1 MPAQALAAIVYFRLD
16 GVLYEHTIDP
26 REVDSIYLQTDAL
39 ARFVAGGAA
48 GGATGAAAATT
59 STATAG
65 GQTAGGRPR
74 RPGVPHHATRQEL
87 EDLLAGK
94 VPPRGTVTSGGPP
107 PCMPSAGSIRVVN
120 PADVP
125 DAARLLLDLAP
136 DGDATGGCIHCTG
149 CGSWCPD

>member
-48 GGATGAAAATT
+48 GAAPGPTSSRTAAG
-59 STATAG
+59 G
-65 GQTAGGRPR
+65 GQTAGGHPR
-74 RPGVPHHATRQEL
+74 RPGIPHRATRQEL
-87 EDLLAGK
+87 DDLLAGN
-94 VPPRGTVTSGGPP
+94 VPPRGSLASGGPP
-107 PCMPSAGSIRVVN
+107 PCFPTAGFLRAIN

-125 DAARLLLDLAP
+125 ESARELLDLAP
-136 DGDATGGCIHCTG
+136 HPQASGGCIHCTG